1 MKNFATRDLYLAS
14 TLVTLK
20 FSLLGIDYQIEG
32 DKMNPVGYFRFDDT
46 PELQDI
52 RLKYNQGNLL
62 VEPKAYITALKSLK
76 SEIIN
81 LYRNPHLSRF

>member
-32 DKMNPVGYFRFDDT
+32 DKMNPVGYFKFEDT
-46 PELQDI
+46 PELQEV

-62 VEPKAYITALKSLK
+62 VEPKAYITSLKSLK